1 MDIFALGIT
10 AITGAF
16 LFILG
21 LMLLLTVF
29 GLPGNWLMLI
39 LVAVWHFVLPIP
51 STLTLWYW
59 LIVLAIAVVGEVLE
73 FFLQV
78 KQARKYGSS
87 NTGTVGGVIGAIAG
101 AILLAPFLF
110 GIGAFIGAMLGAWCG
125 CFVFELL
132 RGMDTKTA
140 GRAALGAMFGRFLGT
155 VCKLGCGVVI
165 WAITM
170 QYIWPDPKNLPFH
183 FEWLPDVPPPAP
195 IVPGDGMSTVLG
207 LVQSLSV

>member
-1 MDIFALGIT
+1 MELFALGIT

-16 LFILG
+16 LFVLG

-29 GLPGNWLMLI
+29 GLPGNWIMLI

-51 STLTLWYW
+51 STLSVWYW
-59 LIVLAIAVVGEVLE
+59 LIVLAVAVLGEVLE

-78 KQARKYGSS
+78 KQAKKYGSS

-132 RGMDTKTA
+132 RGMDTRTA
-140 GRAALGAMFGRFLGT
+140 ARAALGAMFGRFLGT
-155 VCKLGCGVVI
+155 ACKLGCGVVI
-165 WAITM
+165 WAVTM

-183 FEWLPDVPPPAP
+183 FEWLPEVPPAP
-195 IVPGDGMSTVLG
+195 QVPGDTMSTVLG
-207 LVQSLSV
+207 LVQSLPV

>member
-195 IVPGDGMSTVLG
+195 VVPGDGMSTVLG
-207 LVQSLSV
+207 LVQSLPV

>member
-155 VCKLGCGVVI
+155 VCKLGCGVII

-195 IVPGDGMSTVLG
+195 IVPHDGMSTVLG

>member
-87 NTGTVGGVIGAIAG
+87 NTGTAGGVIGAIAG

-195 IVPGDGMSTVLG
+195 IVPHDGMSTVLG